1 MMEGPLKGFKIIDLS
16 RYGTGRY
23 CTMLLADYGAEVITI
38 ETPRLDSSLP
48 SFLTDDTSP
57 RYLAFNRSKKS
68 MAINLTKEEGREIFY
83 RLIKT
88 TDVLIEGYRP
98 GVTKKLR
105 VDYETLKSI
114 NPGLIYCSISGFG
127 QDGPCVHRSGH
138 DLNYVGISGILSL
151 TGPEGG
157 PPSIIGTQV
166 ADLVGGFCQATIAVL
181 MALLEREESGK
192 GQYIDLAILDGLIH
206 ALWLQGADYLLTS
219 KLPQKGETILTGLS
233 AGYNIYLTLDNK
245 YLTLGCYEPWFWK
258 RLCQIIGRE
267 DFVEHQNAQGEKRK
281 GIFTSFKKIFK
292 TKTRAEWLKIL
303 KEADIPCGPVNDLAE
318 TFSDP
323 QVIHR
328 KMVVEVNHPRLGKIK
343 QIGIPIKLSR
353 TPGRI
358 KNLSPRYGEHTTEIL
373 KEIGYIEEVIQD
385 LRRNKIIE

>member
-1 MMEGPLKGFKIIDLS
+1 MEGPLKGFRIIDLS

-57 RYLAFNRSKKS
+57 RYLAFNRNKKS

-83 RLIKT
+83 KVIKT
-88 TDVLIEGYRP
+88 VDVLVEGYRP
-98 GVTKKLR
+98 GVTKKMR
-105 VDYETLKSI
+105 IDFETLKKI
-114 NPGLIYCSISGFG
+114 NPRLIYCSISGFG
-127 QDGPCVHRSGH
+127 QDGPYSNRSGH

-151 TGPEGG
+151 TGPEEG
-157 PPSIIGTQV
+157 PPSFIGTQV

-181 MALLEREESGK
+181 MALLEREKSGE
-192 GQYIDLAILDGLIH
+192 GQYIDLAMLDGLIH
-206 ALWLQGADYLLTS
+206 ALWLQGTDYLMTGRI
-219 KLPQKGETILTGLS
+219 PQKGETILTGLS
-233 AGYNIYLTLDNK
+233 AGYNIYQTLDGK
-245 YLTLGCYEPWFWK
+245 YLTLGCYEPWFWE
-258 RLCQIIGRE
+258 RLCRIVERE
-267 DFVEHQNAQGEKRK
+267 DFIQHQNVKGEKRK
-281 GIFTSFKKIFK
+281 EVLTSFQKIFK
-292 TKTRAEWLKIL
+292 SKTRDEWLKIL
-303 KEADIPCGPVNDLAE
+303 NEADIPCGPVNHFGE

-343 QIGIPIKLSR
+343 QIGIPIKFSR

-358 KNLSPRYGEHTTEIL
+358 KLPSPRYGEHTLQILEELGFTEDD
-373 KEIGYIEEVIQD
+373 IQE
-385 LRRNKIIE
+385 LRKQKIIE